1 MNINANFHSPST
13 LQSVCHFVGHFK
25 WLDGKVK
32 LRVCILSQ
40 YSILLSE
47 TLQHTDDK
55 MQAAHYLLHQNPY
68 FQYYIQL
75 CRFLLV
81 KTSPC
86 RICSCVGDVID
97 CDRKGLTGFH
107 VTAALNSTKWKQL
120 LLAHNKLTHVPDLRR
135 FTQLRKLDL
144 SHNRITGI
152 PADAF
157 SSLALLTELDLSM
170 NMNFQLS
177 DTGLPSAA
185 FSGLKSL
192 EILR

>member
-1 MNINANFHSPST
+1 M
-13 LQSVCHFVGHFK
+13 
-25 WLDGKVK
+25 VK
-32 LRVCILSQ
+32 LSGVFAFFHTTLSIYQ
-40 YSILLSE
+40 RHCSILMTKCGRSTIE
-47 TLQHTDDK
+47 FIKTHI
-55 MQAAHYLLHQNPY
+55 
-68 FQYYIQL
+68 FSIIFQL

-86 RICSCVGDVID
+86 RICSCIGDVID
-97 CDRKGLTGFH
+97 CDKRGLTGFH
-107 VTAALNSTKWKQL
+107 VTAAFNSTKWKQL
-120 LLAHNKLTHVPDLRR
+120 LLAHNKLTHVPDLSR

-157 SSLALLTELDLSM
+157 SSLASLTELDLSM